1 MDPSD
6 DIRTSGCHV
15 SCVFVD
21 LRMRQVDVMS
31 GKTWQQNISEC
42 TVVIFVCES
51 CEACESV
58 IRKLEG
64 HLELIENIL
73 AHAGGDDVP

>member
-21 LRMRQVDVMS
+21 LRMTQVDARMS
-31 GKTWQQNISEC
+31 GKTWQQKYL
-42 TVVIFVCES
+42 
-51 CEACESV
+51 
-58 IRKLEG
+58 R
-64 HLELIENIL
+64 
-73 AHAGGDDVP
+73 AHGCDI